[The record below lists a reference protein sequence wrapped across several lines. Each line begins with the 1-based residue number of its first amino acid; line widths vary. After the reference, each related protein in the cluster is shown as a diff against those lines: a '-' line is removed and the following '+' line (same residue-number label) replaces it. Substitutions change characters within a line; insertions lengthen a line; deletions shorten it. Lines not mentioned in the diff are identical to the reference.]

1 MSLDQPVWL
10 SLTSACEVF
19 LHFLF
24 NLVFNG
30 NLLFAFRKVII
41 VLAADLNFLNI
52 YISDLKVPLII

>member
-1 MSLDQPVWL
+1 MWL

-41 VLAADLNFLNI
+41 ILAADLNFLNI